1 MPAAGSDVGGATRH
15 VGTPGGS
22 GSGARQGNRN
32 ATGQSRIARVP
43 GGSTCSMGVSRGA
56 RGSVTRAVPPAPAST
71 MSRTAVAPAGA
82 ITRVSPAS
90 VIRRVSVPKSSRT
103 SSPGRS
109 VPTVVTTTRSPRN
122 GNQSVVT
129 CWSTTRPGR
138 VVPPMSTGPTKAAR
152 AVKDSDAGR
161 RDYLKRFY
169 EIDEELPTHYDL
181 VVNTDV
187 LSVERAADL
196 VSRAAAS

>member
-1 MPAAGSDVGGATRH
+1 MPAAGSDAGGATRH

-22 GSGARQGNRN
+22 GSGVRQGNRN

-43 GGSTCSMGVSRGA
+43 GGTTCSMGVSRGA

-71 MSRTAVAPAGA
+71 VSRTLVAPAGA

-122 GNQSVVT
+122 GNHPVVT
-129 CWSTTRPGR
+129 CWSTTRPGS
-138 VVPPMSTGPTKAAR
+138 VVPPMSTGTPPVPSSPAAGSVSTESVRCRPQGSPRRVAR
-152 AVKDSDAGR
+152 ASAAG
-161 RDYLKRFY
+161 
-169 EIDEELPTHYDL
+169 
-181 VVNTDV
+181 V
-187 LSVERAADL
+187 
-196 VSRAAAS
+196 